1 MQWCS
6 SETSLTVTVPQRCI
20 PCNITK
26 KRLVRIP
33 HSLES
38 HILLQPQVLAVSS
51 TYMPLADTAIF
62 LFVSITFLFNRLH
75 CTFLDKGSREL
86 ITQLS
91 SWIFYLSTLLTQ
103 HCNTLTAA
111 VLGHSL
117 FTHEDLHPDF

>member
-1 MQWCS
+1 M
-6 SETSLTVTVPQRCI
+6 
-20 PCNITK
+20 
-26 KRLVRIP
+26 RIS

-38 HILLQPQVLAVSS
+38 HILLQPLALAVAS

-62 LFVSITFLFNRLH
+62 FFVSITFLFNRLH

-91 SWIFYLSTLLTQ
+91 SWIFNLSNLLTQ
-103 HCNTLTAA
+103 HCKTLTAA